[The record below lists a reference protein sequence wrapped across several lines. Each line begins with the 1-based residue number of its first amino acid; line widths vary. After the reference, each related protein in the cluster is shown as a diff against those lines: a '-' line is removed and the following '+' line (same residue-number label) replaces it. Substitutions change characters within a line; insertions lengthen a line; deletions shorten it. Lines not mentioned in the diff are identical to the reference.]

1 MRVLGNGGVALINT
15 TIDGIVVSQAVS
27 AVTVWFNNEED
38 TKKKLLMIQDYI
50 SSLKLSPTTLAS
62 VQECMEELILQELE
76 MGKASGR
83 TGAFDVSML
92 NLQQRLTVIVK
103 DVGKAYSPQLKHHCE
118 DINYQYQNGLNCL
131 YLNFPMGQTFL

>member
-1 MRVLGNGGVALINT
+1 MLRVYP
-15 TIDGIVVSQAVS
+15 QRQ
-27 AVTVWFNNEED
+27 
-38 TKKKLLMIQDYI
+38 LMIQDYI
-50 SSLKLSPTTLAS
+50 SGLNLSPTTLAS

-76 MGKASGR
+76 MGKTSGR

-92 NLQQRLTVIVK
+92 NLRQRLTVIVK

-131 YLNFPMGQTFL
+131 YLNFPVH